1 MGKIRGE
8 EANPGS
14 RGGLLSWLK
23 AKVRRRPVSSLH
35 RPDDMNPA
43 SPDHSAAG
51 STQSMSN
58 SIVLAAP
65 ADDETL
71 QSSDTAVTS
80 RPSPGSSDPA
90 PFSSTAVAAD
100 TGDKPLSDS
109 LLAAI
114 SEGNKLWMEA
124 YKTSKPETKKW
135 IAGFPKQTDLLKQV
149 DNVKMNELIRLVQD
163 IEKRHQDRALLI
175 RVGEKDIFWRD
186 YAPRLISSIKA
197 IGDIAIQCAPAPSNI
212 VWSALKAVL
221 QMSVAPG
228 EELAAI
234 LGCSEKVLSIVRRGK
249 VYETIYTETN
259 TPVELL
265 KDLTARLIAVYTKSL
280 DLLAHVGQ
288 RLSEGYRH
296 ILLAI
301 ANPGVAKGI
310 MADLIQCEDNL
321 FKTAEVCEAAR
332 SAGAD
337 EHFSTLLTNLSEPLT
352 QINDRVRNLLE
363 EAQAN
368 EILDVLEFFSRID
381 FGDQHRIRAESRTSG
396 TGEWLLQHRKFKEW
410 EQAPMS
416 RILWLQGTV
425 GMGKSFLA
433 SKVIDRF
440 RVKTSAGDDHEANS
454 DHGLAFFYCNR
465 GQIDLQDPL
474 LALQSFVRQLA
485 TCPRY
490 SKMVRKSL
498 IKLYRE
504 NRKNGLKL
512 GFDACNK
519 QLLESV
525 NLYPQTVIILDG
537 LDECDATSR
546 DKLITILANLI
557 KDAQHP
563 KFVEERMEE
572 MERRGFWGSIPE
584 TLKSDI
590 KATLCKGSDG
600 MFRWAYFQM
609 EQLSKC
615 QLAKEIRDRLGKL
628 PMSLNAS
635 YHELF
640 TGMSSYDQETLRRAV
655 MWVMCAYKP
664 LSSNQLL
671 AAVRLSISGDGATLE
686 VEDELTEETL
696 RSICRHLV
704 VTDSQ
709 KDEWKFPHASVI
721 EYFEAEHKW
730 TMVEAHSFVAKH
742 SLLCLIDGYSKWAP
756 STNLRDSDSYKFADE
771 QDDLDD
777 LEVEI
782 DEESAINEGDPLHPV
797 GFLQEYV
804 RRYWSQHINALEG
817 LQPFD
822 IQLSRLVKLFM
833 GFNSSLQQ
841 TSRQY
846 RRWIKH
852 KMAEIHYR
860 GVEDFFPVA
869 NPIFGVCTLGF
880 CHILEDWWT
889 LDVDISQVNG
899 SGLDLLSI
907 AAKNH
912 HQHLCKKLISLG
924 ADVNRVLGDGYS
936 SVLYDAT
943 QRFDT
948 DMVKFLL
955 DNKADPN
962 LQLFWRPAQIRTL
975 CVRNASSAV
984 LLTAAALGGS
994 IELVRLLIEHG
1005 AEMNA
1010 PLECGSFGSALAAA
1024 AFRGSIEVPR
1034 LLIDHGADVNALL
1047 QRGHYG
1053 SALAVAANRGSIE
1066 VSRLLIEHGADV
1078 NALLECGLYG
1088 SALAAAALGG
1098 SIEIG
1103 RLLIEHGADA
1113 NALLECGLY
1122 GSALAAAAYSGFIE
1136 FTRLLI
1142 EHGAN
1147 VNATLNYGQYGS
1159 ALAAAAHG
1167 QGEIVVR
1174 YLIEEAS
1181 ADPSILS
1188 KNPPSIPPPEADP
1201 GFYKRYRCG
1210 RYLKQ
1215 NGYVVD
1221 EDVLRKVGLWPME

>member
-1 MGKIRGE
+1 
-8 EANPGS
+8 
-14 RGGLLSWLK
+14 
-23 AKVRRRPVSSLH
+23 
-35 RPDDMNPA
+35 
-43 SPDHSAAG
+43 
-51 STQSMSN
+51 
-58 SIVLAAP
+58 
-65 ADDETL
+65 
-71 QSSDTAVTS
+71 
-80 RPSPGSSDPA
+80 
-90 PFSSTAVAAD
+90 
-100 TGDKPLSDS
+100 
-109 LLAAI
+109 
-114 SEGNKLWMEA
+114 
-124 YKTSKPETKKW
+124 
-135 IAGFPKQTDLLKQV
+135 
-149 DNVKMNELIRLVQD
+149 MNELIRLVQD

-197 IGDIAIQCAPAPSNI
+197 IGDIAIQFAPAPSSI

-352 QINDRVRNLLE
+352 QISDRVRNFLE

-368 EILDVLEFFSRID
+368 ETLDVLEFFSRID

-416 RILWLQGTV
+416 RILWLQGTGNYLTRYGIV

-440 RVKTSAGDDHEANS
+440 RVKTSAGDDHEADS

-563 KFVEERMEE
+563 VKIFISSRREQDIVKLLPAESVIRIDASDNRDDIQKFVEERMEE

-590 KATLCKGSDG
+590 KTTLCKGSDG

-777 LEVEI
+777 LE
-782 DEESAINEGDPLHPV
+782 
-797 GFLQEYV
+797 EYV

-869 NPIFGVCTLGF
+869 NPIFGICTLGF

-907 AAKNH
+907 SAKNH

-962 LQLFWRPAQIRTL
+962 LRLKRTIL
-975 CVRNASSAV
+975 C
-984 LLTAAALGGS
+984 
-994 IELVRLLIEHG
+994 
-1005 AEMNA
+1005 MK
-1010 PLECGSFGSALAAA
+1010 CGK
-1024 AFRGSIEVPR
+1024 
-1034 LLIDHGADVNALL
+1034 
-1047 QRGHYG
+1047 YG
-1053 SALAVAANRGSIE
+1053 SALE
-1066 VSRLLIEHGADV
+1066 
-1078 NALLECGLYG
+1078 
-1088 SALAAAALGG
+1088 AAALGG

-1113 NALLECGLY
+1113 NALLECGIY
-1122 GSALAAAAYSGFIE
+1122 GSALAAAAYRGLIE

-1167 QGEIVVR
+1167 QGVMMVR

-1188 KNPPSIPPPEADP
+1188 KNPPSVPPPEADP
-1201 GFYKRYRCG
+1201 GCYKRYRCG

-1215 NGYVVD
+1215 KGYVVD
-1221 EDVLRKVGLWPME
+1221 EDVLRKVGMWPME

>member
-23 AKVRRRPVSSLH
+23 AKARRRPVSSLH

-90 PFSSTAVAAD
+90 PFSSTGVAAD
-100 TGDKPLSDS
+100 TGDKPPSDS

-135 IAGFPKQTDLLKQV
+135 IAGFPKQIDLLKQV
-149 DNVKMNELIRLVQD
+149 DNVQMNELIRLVQD

-197 IGDIAIQCAPAPSNI
+197 IGDIAIQFAPAPSSI

-352 QINDRVRNLLE
+352 QISDRVRNFLE

-368 EILDVLEFFSRID
+368 ETLDVLEFFSRID

-440 RVKTSAGDDHEANS
+440 RVKTSAGDDHEADS

-465 GQIDLQDPL
+465 GQIDLQDPP
-474 LALQSFVRQLA
+474 FG
-485 TCPRY
+485 PP
-490 SKMVRKSL
+490 
-498 IKLYRE
+498 KLCSPASYMSTLFE
-504 NRKNGLKL
+504 
-512 GFDACNK
+512 D
-519 QLLESV
+519 
-525 NLYPQTVIILDG
+525 DG

-563 KFVEERMEE
+563 VKIFISSRREQDIVKLLPAESVIRIDASDNRDDIQKFVEERMEE

-590 KATLCKGSDG
+590 KTTLCKGSDG

-782 DEESAINEGDPLHPV
+782 DEESTINEGDPLHPV

-869 NPIFGVCTLGF
+869 NPIFGICTLGF

-907 AAKNH
+907 SAKNH

-975 CVRNASSAV
+975 CVKNASSAV

-1010 PLECGSFGSALAAA
+1010 PLECGSFGNALAAA

-1047 QRGHYG
+1047 QRGDYG
-1053 SALAVAANRGSIE
+1053 SALAVAASRGSIE

-1078 NALLECGLYG
+1078 NALLECGKYG
-1088 SALAAAALGG
+1088 SALEAAALGG

-1113 NALLECGLY
+1113 NALLECGIY
-1122 GSALAAAAYSGFIE
+1122 GSALAAAAYRGLIE

-1167 QGEIVVR
+1167 QGVMMVR

-1188 KNPPSIPPPEADP
+1188 KNPPSVPPPEADP
-1201 GFYKRYRCG
+1201 GCYKRYRCG

-1215 NGYVVD
+1215 KGYVVD
-1221 EDVLRKVGLWPME
+1221 EDVLRKVGMWPME